1 MIRCLYNT
9 WEEYIHAKYN
19 NRLDSKDSIVEE
31 CKNFV
36 FLKDGSMVYDYD
48 KFYTYIDAMIDA
60 VNQGEDIDRI
70 ISLVFREKI
79 DQPIVKEKLL
89 KIINNK

>member
-1 MIRCLYNT
+1 MFRSLYNT
-9 WEEYIHAKYN
+9 WEEYIHKRYGDKIIN
-19 NRLDSKDSIVEE
+19 E

-48 KFYTYIDAMIDA
+48 KFYSYIDAMIDA
-60 VNQGEDIDRI
+60 VKNGEDIDRM
-70 ISLVFREKI
+70 ISLIYREKI

-89 KIINNK
+89 KIIKDEAVK